1 MTSIVTP
8 NINAFVDQI
17 RKTVVE
23 RAAVELAKQSEQ
35 MRVEVT
41 RSLQEL
47 VSRELA
53 AVSIDIQQNV
63 LGNSLDLVVR
73 FKDEQ

>member
-1 MTSIVTP
+1 MVSIVTP
-8 NINAFVDQI
+8 NIAAFVDQI

-53 AVSIDIQQNV
+53 NVTIDIQQNV
-63 LGNSLDLVVR
+63 LCNSLDLVVR
-73 FKDEQ
+73 FKNEQ